1 MNTGFDD
8 CFIFTAYWE
17 TFVLQIFES
26 VKNSI
31 SQTAHN
37 GMAWMFNPSFFISV
51 IYISLQESAYVT
63 DVAYARE
70 GEREKFT
77 HEIKI
82 LFIREWN
89 ETRIYVIQTAPGKP
103 QG

>member
-1 MNTGFDD
+1 
-8 CFIFTAYWE
+8 
-17 TFVLQIFES
+17 
-26 VKNSI
+26 
-31 SQTAHN
+31 
-37 GMAWMFNPSFFISV
+37 MFNPSFFISV

-82 LFIREWN
+82 LIIRE
-89 ETRIYVIQTAPGKP
+89 
-103 QG
+103 